1 MNTGNSTEH
10 SVHRTKWPSGSR
22 LWAGG
27 PDRWSPSIFSG
38 PGVAYGAP
46 GPEGLPSDSLRG
58 VAARPEA
65 ARGLGPGKGAGR
77 TRGLRAV
84 QAWLAAT
91 AFTTAV
97 ALSLARASLARSPET
112 PPNPPVRSRGRRYH
126 LQPSLRPP
134 SHPQAARSAWDEEA
148 ALEER
153 TCAVRTPAGSSARAG
168 RGLTRPQ
175 LGRGQIICPPAS
187 GRTS

>member
-1 MNTGNSTEH
+1 MGRTAGPPPSSQAQAWPMERRVQKACLRIHCVGLRSSRGCAWPRPRERRRSHPRAPCSTG
-10 SVHRTKWPSGSR
+10 
-22 LWAGG
+22 L
-27 PDRWSPSIFSG
+27 
-38 PGVAYGAP
+38 
-46 GPEGLPSDSLRG
+46 
-58 VAARPEA
+58 
-65 ARGLGPGKGAGR
+65 ARGHCVHNGC
-77 TRGLRAV
+77 RAEPRPC
-84 QAWLAAT
+84 
-91 AFTTAV
+91 
-97 ALSLARASLARSPET
+97 LSREVSGDP

-148 ALEER
+148 ALEKR

>member
-1 MNTGNSTEH
+1 M
-10 SVHRTKWPSGSR
+10 
-22 LWAGG
+22 
-27 PDRWSPSIFSG
+27 
-38 PGVAYGAP
+38 AYGAP

-112 PPNPPVRSRGRRYH
+112 PPPT
-126 LQPSLRPP
+126 
-134 SHPQAARSAWDEEA
+134 PQF
-148 ALEER
+148 AL
-153 TCAVRTPAGSSARAG
+153 AVAGTTYS
-168 RGLTRPQ
+168 Q
-175 LGRGQIICPPAS
+175 AS
-187 GRTS
+187 GRRPTLRPRDLRGMRRPRLRSAPAQSARRPAARRGLGGA